1 MADEVVATRDI
12 DKELGFT
19 RWVTKVT
26 ERLNIVLLCIKE
38 RQDKIQESDYD
49 ILKAMHGVWF
59 FGEVPIYET
68 ITIPDIKKMKQA
80 SLFDSITEENVNVSD
95 NFDDMRN
102 KILDGTVIDSIV
114 TEPIK

>member
-68 ITIPDIKKMKQA
+68 ITIPAKTKTVQTC
-80 SLFDSITEENVNVSD
+80 LFDNPIYDSTDS
-95 NFDDMRN
+95 FDSERD
-102 KILDGTVIDSIV
+102 KILDGTVIDSVV